1 MKTEDLIAAC
11 IKAYDTQ
18 DKHTDGLMAVIIA
31 VEKAMREDGYV
42 KLPAE
47 WYIAEDGDG
56 DPSIW
61 RPNPLNEHAAHTCLG
76 IRFMAGNAKIEKPV
90 ADWLWENIRKGES

>member
-1 MKTEDLIAAC
+1 MKID
-11 IKAYDTQ
+11 
-18 DKHTDGLMAVIIA
+18 
-31 VEKAMREDGYV
+31 EKAQKALAHEMRHCNGSMDYARVALEWLQDNGYV

-76 IRFMAGNAKIEKPV
+76 IRFMAGNAQIEKPV